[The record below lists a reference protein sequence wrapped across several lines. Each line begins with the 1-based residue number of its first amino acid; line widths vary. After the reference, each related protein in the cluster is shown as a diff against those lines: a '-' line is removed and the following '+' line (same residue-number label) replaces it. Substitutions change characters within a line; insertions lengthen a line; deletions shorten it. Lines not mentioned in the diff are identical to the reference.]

1 MHPTHRSRRGVLA
14 AATCVAIV
22 AMFWGGWRGL
32 DRWWRSS
39 EARVAAAAFEY
50 LEDIR
55 QAQQLHFVQTGR
67 YAASVDRLDVRMP
80 PPVRFSVSMT
90 RDEPKRDA
98 PERRDAP
105 EGWSMTLIRAPSPL
119 SNYRYRVTY
128 SEGGFEA
135 TRSTIDPAL
144 SPAGIALRLAASRS
158 GDPK

>member
-14 AATCVAIV
+14 VATCIAI
-22 AMFWGGWRGL
+22 AALFWGGWRGL

-39 EARVAAAAFEY
+39 ESQVAASAFEY

-55 QAQQLHFVQTGR
+55 ESQQLHFVQTGR

-90 RDEPKRDA
+90 RHEADA
-98 PERRDAP
+98 GNEQ
-105 EGWSMTLIRAPSPL
+105 GWSMTLIRAQSPL

-135 TRSTIDPAL
+135 SRSTIDPAL
-144 SPAGIALRLAASRS
+144 SPAGIELRLASSRS